1 VNRTLQAVKE
11 FLHPASVRHHSLPP
25 LEAGLRP
32 NSLLDDATQLTP
44 PGEYEVDDVL
54 ATSADRLWFT
64 AGTALLVWEK
74 GDVRTLADVGG
85 AAGALAP
92 YGDGG
97 VVVAVEGRGLVAVVP
112 DGTARDLCSDETVR
126 RCVTDVAVRPDDGL
140 VVTVGSTEV
149 GGDGWARELVKGRA
163 TGRLVVVEAGRASVA
178 ADGLAWAAGVAVEDD
193 GSLLVSVGHAHRI
206 ERRAAGAPNRGRPV
220 LDKLAFYPGRIR
232 RGAGGWW
239 VAVPY
244 LRNRATELVLSE
256 PGMAEDMVRTVDEE
270 QWLVPSLRREN
281 IYLDPL
287 QMGQLRVLGV
297 LKPWAPPRSYGLV
310 FLFDSE
316 GRVVESHHS
325 RADGNRHGIT
335 GVSEA
340 DGRVVVAGKGCRSLL
355 ELRRD

>member
-1 VNRTLQAVKE
+1 MNRTVRAVKE
-11 FLHPASVRHHSLPP
+11 FLRPASVSHHSLPP

-32 NSLLDDATQLTP
+32 NSRLDDARPLTP
-44 PGEYEVDDVL
+44 PGDYQVDDVL
-54 ATSADRLWFT
+54 AASADRLWFS

-74 GDVRTLADVGG
+74 GDVRPVADVGG
-85 AAGALAP
+85 SAGALAP
-92 YGDGG
+92 YGDG
-97 VVVAVEGRGLVAVVP
+97 VVVAVEGRGLVAVAP
-112 DGTARDLCSDETVR
+112 DGTVRDLCSDEAVR
-126 RCVTDVAVRPDDGL
+126 RCVTDVGVRSDDGL

-149 GGDGWARELVKGRA
+149 GGDGWARELVQGRA
-163 TGRLVVVEAGRASVA
+163 TGRLLVIEGGRATVG
-178 ADGLAWAAGVAVEDD
+178 ADGLAWPAGVAVEDD
-193 GSLLVSVGHAHRI
+193 GSLLLSVGHAHRI
-206 ERRAAGAPNRGRPV
+206 ERRAAGALNRGSPV

-232 RGAGGWW
+232 RGAAGWW

-256 PGMAEDMVRTVDEE
+256 PGMADDMVRTVDEE

-310 FLFDSE
+310 LLFDSE

-325 RADGNRHGIT
+325 RADGNRHGMT

>member
-1 VNRTLQAVKE
+1 VNRTLRAAKE
-11 FLHPASVRHHSLPP
+11 FLRPASVSHHSLPP

-32 NSLLDDATQLTP
+32 NSRLEEAQPLTP
-44 PGEYEVDDVL
+44 PGELEVDDVL
-54 ATSADRLWFT
+54 AVSPDRFWLT
-64 AGTALLVWEK
+64 AGTWLHSWEK
-74 GDVRTLADVGG
+74 GEVRPVADLGG
-85 AAGALAP
+85 PAGAVVRQ
-92 YGDGG
+92 GD
-97 VVVAVEGRGLVAVVP
+97 VTAVVAVEGRGLVSVTP
-112 DGTARDLCSDETVR
+112 DGTTRDLCGDDAVR
-126 RCVTDVAVRPDDGL
+126 RCVTDVAVRADGSL
-140 VVTVGSTEV
+140 VITVGSTEAA
-149 GGDGWARELVKGRA
+149 GDGWARELVKGRA
-163 TGRLVVVEAGRASVA
+163 TGRLVTVEAGRATVA
-178 ADGLAWAAGVAVEDD
+178 ADGLAWPAGVAVEDD
-193 GSLLVSVGHAHRI
+193 GSLLVSVGQRHCI
-206 ERRAAGAPNRGRPV
+206 ERRAAGALNRGRPV
-220 LDKLAFYPGRIR
+220 LDKRAFYPGRIR
-232 RGAGGWW
+232 RGTAGWW

-256 PGMAEDMVRTVDEE
+256 PGMADDMVRTVDEE

-335 GVSEA
+335 GVSEV

-355 ELRRD
+355 ELRRG